1 MEAEGVS
8 TRGLSR
14 PEIAQRSLMS
24 TSDFPLTLANVTN
37 RSLRDSYQASPRT
50 FQAFCKQTTLSDFK
64 VAHRVKVGDLPQ
76 LLPVQEDG
84 EFKRGS
90 MSEGDEQIKL
100 STFGRVVGIT
110 RQVILNDDLG
120 AFTKLPQ
127 QFGISAANLESNIM
141 WGLIMSNPVL
151 FTDNTAIFHA
161 KHNNLKTGP
170 SSALIQTTG
179 TGATAMT
186 APTAAAIAAARISMA
201 KQVGDGDGANPLNL
215 APFALAVPPELE
227 IAVQQILFGITPN
240 QVGSAVPDSI
250 RSMRAIVEP
259 RLSTGVNGVGGSA
272 TAWYAFADPDQIDT
286 FEYAYLDGQDGPYTE
301 TRNGWEI
308 DGMEVKCRHD
318 FGAAA
323 IDFRGAVYS
332 AGA

>member
-1 MEAEGVS
+1 MRTAAELFQAMTAKNNQCRAKLAELDKLPLLPKTDQEKREYDRLMKEHDALVAEYDVLAAEHRGMQAAYGSGARAHGGEREQRRAAVEEAILHRSNPRKYKLPAEAREFAQSSLVELARDTMEAEGVS

-110 RQVILNDDLG
+110 R
-120 AFTKLPQ
+120 
-127 QFGISAANLESNIM
+127 
-141 WGLIMSNPVL
+141 
-151 FTDNTAIFHA
+151 
-161 KHNNLKTGP
+161 
-170 SSALIQTTG
+170 
-179 TGATAMT
+179 
-186 APTAAAIAAARISMA
+186 
-201 KQVGDGDGANPLNL
+201 
-215 APFALAVPPELE
+215 
-227 IAVQQILFGITPN
+227 
-240 QVGSAVPDSI
+240 
-250 RSMRAIVEP
+250 
-259 RLSTGVNGVGGSA
+259 
-272 TAWYAFADPDQIDT
+272 
-286 FEYAYLDGQDGPYTE
+286 
-301 TRNGWEI
+301 
-308 DGMEVKCRHD
+308 
-318 FGAAA
+318 
-323 IDFRGAVYS
+323 
-332 AGA
+332 

>member
-1 MEAEGVS
+1 M
-8 TRGLSR
+8 
-14 PEIAQRSLMS
+14 
-24 TSDFPLTLANVTN
+24 
-37 RSLRDSYQASPRT
+37 
-50 FQAFCKQTTLSDFK
+50 
-64 VAHRVKVGDLPQ
+64 
-76 LLPVQEDG
+76 
-84 EFKRGS
+84 
-90 MSEGDEQIKL
+90 
-100 STFGRVVGIT
+100 
-110 RQVILNDDLG
+110 ILNDDLG

-151 FTDNTAIFHA
+151 FTDATPIFHA
-161 KHNNLKTGP
+161 KHSNMKTGP
-170 SSALIQTTG
+170 SSALVQG
-179 TGATAMT
+179 GN
-186 APTAAAIAAARISMA
+186 PTAAAIAAARIAMA

-250 RSMRAIVEP
+250 RSMKAIVEP